1 MKRDKNL
8 IREIMLRVENGES
21 RMRAMRAM
29 RIPPRASGSM
39 SSGQAR
45 ETLRAE
51 DNFPPGWAILELM
64 GHRRLAGWVSEQDIG
79 GARML
84 RIDVYDESA
93 GDDLESRVTQ
103 FYSAS
108 AVYALTPASERVCR
122 RMGETLGNAARPVS
136 EFDLALPA
144 PDPVPNRE
152 PNHWNRSEEG
162 EPEF

>member
-1 MKRDKNL
+1 
-8 IREIMLRVENGES
+8 
-21 RMRAMRAM
+21 
-29 RIPPRASGSM
+29 M

-136 EFDLALPA
+136 EFDLRLP
-144 PDPVPNRE
+144 E
-152 PNHWNRSEEG
+152 PTSERAQDRIEWTGAEPCEG